1 MEGRMNLSDE
11 ENELYTKLFVQ
22 CDLDGFGY
30 VSGNATS
37 ELFRSSGLSDD
48 VLFSIWEIADKTN
61 SGQLDFAGFCV
72 CLRLIGHVQIYG
84 PHALRDCDVLMNK
97 TPEELPFFSYPGP
110 SSYSN
115 INQTGY
121 DVDPA
126 LYFISTSD
134 LDGYKYTFL
143 QLTPD
148 LNDFLLGEDARNFYL
163 NTTNLSQ
170 DDLMHLWSLADIDK
184 DGRLSFRE
192 FCVMQKL
199 CECLKLYGTMPH
211 MLPNPLLQFLED
223 YFPEFTPF
231 EAGKVRGPYSPGEDA
246 GPTKLPGEA
255 DLNKHASQA
264 TKVIAEKGVRSEA
277 FVGNEHAD
285 PSAPPRSPPLVT
297 NELIVQC
304 ENLLNTLRDAI
315 NSEESGLD
323 AAKREA
329 SEVETKLKS
338 DTKTLE
344 NLLTEYRSLVGDS
357 QNTSKRRSLLNNKL
371 SIVQEQIQ
379 EMRNQIQNMRVGN
392 VALSSNIDK
401 NNEEQSLLQNT
412 RQMFLKQLDDET
424 NLLKLEERELGEMS
438 NTLQQLRR
446 QRDLLTEKSN
456 QLRECLSQSENATKT
471 MLRSI
476 QLQQGKILSVR
487 NERISLL
494 EEKLKLTNEINRL
507 NNSDNNLNSS
517 GQNPVV
523 PGFSDT
529 SISSEQPSKP
539 VSRNLNLD
547 KKGIRVSSMNL
558 KVGDEFPQ

>member
-1 MEGRMNLSDE
+1 MEGRMNLSDD

-61 SGQLDFAGFCV
+61 TGQLDFSGFCV

-97 TPEELPFFSYPGP
+97 TPEELPFFSYRGP
-110 SSYSN
+110 SYSN

-121 DVDPA
+121 DVDPS

-143 QLTPD
+143 QLAPD
-148 LNDFLLGEDARNFYL
+148 VNEFLLGEDARGFYL

-170 DDLMHLWSLADIDK
+170 DDLMHLWSLADVDK

-199 CECLKLYGTMPH
+199 CECLKLYGAMPH

-223 YFPEFTPF
+223 CFPEYTPF
-231 EAGKVRGPYSPGEDA
+231 EAGKIHPPYSPSEGA
-246 GPTKLPGEA
+246 GPTKLPSDV
-255 DLNKHASQA
+255 DLNQRASQA
-264 TKVIAEKGVRSEA
+264 TKVIGEKGVRSEA
-277 FVGNEHAD
+277 FVGNEHVDFSGA
-285 PSAPPRSPPLVT
+285 PRSPPLVT

-315 NSEESGLD
+315 NSEENSLN

-344 NLLTEYRSLVGDS
+344 NLLTEYRSLVGDT

-446 QRDLLTEKSN
+446 QRDLLNEKSN

-517 GQNPVV
+517 SQNPAV
-523 PGFSDT
+523 PGFGDN
-529 SISSEQPSKP
+529 SISSEQHSKP